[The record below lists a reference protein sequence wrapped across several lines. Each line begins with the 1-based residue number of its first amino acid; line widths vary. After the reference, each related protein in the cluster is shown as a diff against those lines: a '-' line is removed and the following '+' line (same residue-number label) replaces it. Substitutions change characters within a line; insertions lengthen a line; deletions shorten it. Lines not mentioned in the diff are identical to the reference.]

1 MDLTPDPNQRLK
13 QAINSIEAPPFLEA
27 RIRNQVFQQKPR
39 SVWNIWLMPATA
51 AMALCFGMGVAYQLG
66 HLRLT
71 EASQESYVAT
81 LTSKVTR
88 LMSVG
93 LGDHVHCSIFGK
105 KPATPASAEAWAEKM
120 GPQYAGLIPLLKDQ
134 APSQFQ
140 IVEAHK
146 CSYHERK
153 FVHLLLAGD
162 GHLLSVVIAVKGE
175 GESLRADSLAPMLV
189 QSGLPIYQSNV
200 QRFGIEAFET
210 RDHLVYL
217 VSDLPLEKNR
227 AVLQALAPTVSNF
240 LKGIE
245 L

>member
-1 MDLTPDPNQRLK
+1 MFFVIFRNKTTAFHPFSSSTLMDLTPDPNQRLK

-93 LGDHVHCSIFGK
+93 LG
-105 KPATPASAEAWAEKM
+105 
-120 GPQYAGLIPLLKDQ
+120 
-134 APSQFQ
+134 
-140 IVEAHK
+140 
-146 CSYHERK
+146 
-153 FVHLLLAGD
+153 
-162 GHLLSVVIAVKGE
+162 GHNMPV
-175 GESLRADSLAPMLV
+175 
-189 QSGLPIYQSNV
+189 
-200 QRFGIEAFET
+200 
-210 RDHLVYL
+210 
-217 VSDLPLEKNR
+217 
-227 AVLQALAPTVSNF
+227 
-240 LKGIE
+240 
-245 L
+245 